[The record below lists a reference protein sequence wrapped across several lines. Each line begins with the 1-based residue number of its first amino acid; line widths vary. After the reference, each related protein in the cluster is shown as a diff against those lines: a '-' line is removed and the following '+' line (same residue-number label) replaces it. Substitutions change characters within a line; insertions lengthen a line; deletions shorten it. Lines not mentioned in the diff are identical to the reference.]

1 MLTLFT
7 TPVIYLALD
16 KFRRGRHPTAVAIV
30 FAGLVSVI
38 VTWATTAAGMSVR
51 DGAEIASGAAAIV
64 FAVVRTIA
72 APKPA
77 VVAKD

>member
-16 KFRRGRHPTAVAIV
+16 KFRRGRHPNALAIV
-30 FAGLVSVI
+30 FAGLVSAI
-38 VTWATTAAGMSVR
+38 VTWLTTAAGMPLR
-51 DGAEIASGAAAIV
+51 EGAAIASGAAGIV

-72 APKPA
+72 APKA
-77 VVAKD
+77 SVVAPE